1 MAARP
6 VPYISLRNFDLRK
19 DEIAKELIDA
29 AENVGFFVLV
39 DQESPSK
46 QDISDMF
53 ELSARYFALPEEIKA
68 KVPFIRDENCGW
80 EKDAQVRPSTG
91 VADPKESLQLQAFRA
106 DTYWPTD
113 LPGIPEF
120 REKCLEFMDKT
131 QTLSLK
137 ILSFFAVALGFPPEF
152 FTEAHDTSKGDCLS
166 TLRLLQ
172 YHDAMGKDFG
182 PNSWRAGAHTDFD
195 CLTLLYQQDGGD
207 GLEVCPGREAHTS
220 FAQAD
225 DWTPVPARTGDIT
238 VNVGDMLMAWSEDRF
253 KSLFH
258 RVRAPGPNDNK
269 KPRLSIG
276 YFNQPRPGILVDG
289 PTHKYAAQ
297 TAKEYIVNAMHRNY
311 LEAQQLKKEPQSV
324 VINAPAV
331 TVA

>member
-6 VPYISLRNFDLRK
+6 VPYISLRDFDHRK

-46 QDISDMF
+46 KDISDMF

-131 QTLSLK
+131 QMLSLQ

-172 YHDAMGKDFG
+172 YHDATGKDFG

-207 GLEVCPGREAHTS
+207 GLE
-220 FAQAD
+220 AD
-225 DWTPVPARTGDIT
+225 NWTPVPARTGDIT
-238 VNVGDMLMAWSEDRF
+238 VNIGDMLMAWSEDRF

-258 RVRAPGPNDNK
+258 RVRAPGPNDNQ

-276 YFNQPRPGILVDG
+276 YFNQPRPGVLVDG

-311 LEAQQLKKEPQSV
+311 LAAQQLKKEQQTL
-324 VINAPAV
+324 VINASVVAV
-331 TVA
+331 A